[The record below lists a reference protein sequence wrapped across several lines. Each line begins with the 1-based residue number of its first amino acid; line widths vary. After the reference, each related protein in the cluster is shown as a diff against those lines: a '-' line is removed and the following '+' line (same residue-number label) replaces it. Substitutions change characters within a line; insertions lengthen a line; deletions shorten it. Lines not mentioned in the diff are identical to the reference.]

1 MSNHNEVS
9 TRRVCRCPIFCALF
23 MTFTVTLV
31 VTLGATGIWYGLK
44 QVKQEDT
51 SSKAGTPQRYPKEDL
66 LFCNLIS
73 GVGTH
78 YMLKV
83 YNKSPEYTVKH
94 FSLSYLS
101 KLGLRNLHKALH
113 KVPRKSPETVIINY
127 LTDLTAI

>member
-1 MSNHNEVS
+1 
-9 TRRVCRCPIFCALF
+9 

-31 VTLGATGIWYGLK
+31 VTLGAIGVWYGLK
-44 QVKQEDT
+44 QVKGQEDT
-51 SSKAGTPQRYPKEDL
+51 SLKALSGTPQRYSKEDL
-66 LFCNLIS
+66 LLCNLIS

-83 YNKSPEYTVKH
+83 YDKSPEHTVKH

>member
-1 MSNHNEVS
+1 MSNHSEVP

-23 MTFTVTLV
+23 MTFTVTLIM
-31 VTLGATGIWYGLK
+31 TLGAWYGLK
-44 QVKQEDT
+44 QVKGQGDT
-51 SSKAGTPQRYPKEDL
+51 SLKPLSGTPQRYSKEDL
-66 LFCNLIS
+66 LLCNLIS
-73 GVGTH
+73 GVGTR
-78 YMLKV
+78 YLVQV

-113 KVPRKSPETVIINY
+113 KVPRKSPKTVIINY